1 MWRLAV
7 AAVVGLIA
15 TAALANDAPDQGSAV
30 AGNVSGAKGRVVD
43 LLPAA
48 PKAFAGRVVDLIVK
62 SDTVAGK
69 TQSLEVKE
77 TNTEIRI
84 ELSADILF
92 DFDKADIKP
101 AAADA
106 LKQVATLIRAHPGKL
121 VRIGG
126 YTDAKGSDPYNQKL
140 SERRAASVKTWLAVK
155 EGLSS
160 VKFQTAGYGAANPV
174 APNINADG
182 SDNPDGRQRNRR
194 VELIISK

>member
-15 TAALANDAPDQGSAV
+15 TAALANDAPDQDSAV
-30 AGNVSGAKGRVVD
+30 AGGAKGRVVD
-43 LLPAA
+43 LLLAA
-48 PKAFAGRVVDLIVK
+48 PKIFAGKVVDLVVK

-155 EGLSS
+155 EGLTP